1 MIKLIDL
8 LEIEIQPSERS
19 KMKNFLYRG
28 TRDQIAQA
36 TNEESEFIMSPN
48 RAIRPSDR
56 SGVIEGGMLQ
66 TDHPENKERTVGWGW
81 DEPNTLEEMQDIVRD
96 ALFGR
101 ELQVLEEVKKIIA
114 RLKQKG
120 YSKEEILKF
129 LLQYLDGLDET
140 VGYVQKVK
148 PSVSGGLTQD
158 EEMFDT
164 SVGNME

>member
-8 LEIEIQPSERS
+8 LEVEMQPSERA

-28 TRDQIAQA
+28 TEDQIAQA
-36 TNEESEFIMSPN
+36 ASEFIMPPN

-66 TDHPENKERTVGWGW
+66 TDHPENKRRGGSASW
-81 DEPNTLEEMQDIVRD
+81 DEKNTLEEVQDIVRA

-120 YSKEEILKF
+120 YPKEKILKF
-129 LLQYLDGLDET
+129 LMQYLNNLDE
-140 VGYVQKVK
+140 VGYVMKTKRAVT
-148 PSVSGGLTQD
+148 GGLTQNK
-158 EEMFDT
+158 EMFDT
-164 SVGNME
+164 SVGNAE

>member
-36 TNEESEFIMSPN
+36 ANEESEFIMSPN

-101 ELQVLEEVKKIIA
+101 ELQVLEEVKKIID

-120 YSKEEILKF
+120 YSKGKIFKF
-129 LLQYLDGLDET
+129 LMQYLDKLDET
-140 VGYVQKVK
+140 VGYVVK
-148 PSVSGGLTQD
+148 TKPAVSGGLTQNKK
-158 EEMFDT
+158 MFNS
-164 SVGNME
+164 SVGNAE